1 MRAYLREMQRIELP
15 ERSLSRLT
23 KTSGTTAD
31 ALLGVGSSLFD
42 TEPDALE
49 VVLNELADDDR

>member
-1 MRAYLREMQRIELP
+1 MRAYLREMQRIELS
-15 ERSLSRLT
+15 ERSLSRLS

-49 VVLNELADDDR
+49 GVLNELADDDR